1 MLLLLVYFPSKP
13 DLIKKAINFNQKS
26 KLTLGE
32 FISQV
37 PLAIE

>member
-13 DLIKKAINFNQKS
+13 NLIKKAINFKQKS

-32 FISQV
+32 FISQY
-37 PLAIE
+37 P